1 MLEIMSARKNFDYLR
16 MWCNRRILTQDAQ
29 TGQIFHPP
37 NPGAPRRA
45 VPRARPQPMK
55 APEA

>member
-37 NPGAPRRA
+37 DPGAPKRA
-45 VPRARPQPMK
+45 FSHTSFSP
-55 APEA
+55 